1 MSGPTED
8 TFHSVVRDADTGRG
22 KLVPY
27 RDSIHRTIIDL
38 LPEPKG
44 DSPLRVLDLGPG
56 TGLLAERILAADS
69 TAELTLVDFSEAV
82 VANVRGRLEPYGP
95 RVTVTTGDY
104 VHMTYDGPYDV
115 VIAELSIHHLN
126 PKSIRTLL
134 SASYA
139 GLRRGGGMFIN
150 ADQVRGET
158 DWVEDRHLAAWRRD
172 ALHLGALEGE
182 IDEAIELHREGRPP
196 TLGTIMQNLSDD
208 GYEDVRC
215 DYKQW
220 CFAVVSGAKI

>member
-8 TFHSVVRDADTGRG
+8 TFHSVVRDADTARG

-38 LPEPKG
+38 LPEPQDG
-44 DSPLRVLDLGPG
+44 SPLRILDLGPG
-56 TGLLAERILAADS
+56 TGLLAERILAADEN
-69 TAELTLVDFSEAV
+69 AELTLIDFSEAV

-95 RVTVTTGDY
+95 RVTVMSGDY
-104 VHMTYDGPYDV
+104 VHMTYDGPYDA

-139 GLRRGGGMFIN
+139 GLRRGGGIFVN

-158 DWVEDRHLAAWRRD
+158 DCVEDRHLDAWRRD
-172 ALHLGALEGE
+172 ALSLGAPEGE
-182 IDEAIELHREGRPP
+182 IEEAIETHRNGRPP
-196 TLGTIMQNLSDD
+196 TLGTITQNLSDD

-220 CFAVVSGAKI
+220 CFAVVSGAKV